1 VCIVCVWCQW
11 FVCMYDCV
19 CVCVVLVVCLHVC
32 PVLVLVCLCVC
43 GASGMSACMSC
54 VGVGISVSVCVC
66 VYGASGMS
74 ACMYVSV
81 CSGSE
86 YRSPLK
92 PSPRSILGSVHFALK
107 NSLYSRFSVI
117 SVMK

>member
-1 VCIVCVWCQW
+1 
-11 FVCMYDCV
+11 M
-19 CVCVVLVVCLHVC
+19 CVVLVVCLHVC
-32 PVLVLVCLCVC
+32 PVLVLVYLCL
-43 GASGMSACMSC
+43 
-54 VGVGISVSVCVC
+54 C

-74 ACMYVSV
+74 ACMFVSV

-86 YRSPLK
+86 YRSLLK